1 MQDSL
6 WPLKSNYN
14 HMNYVLK
21 NIPVR
26 TDKPR
31 SRGFT
36 MAMDKGLS
44 FGKPRILLTAALIL
58 LTLLN

>member
-1 MQDSL
+1 
-6 WPLKSNYN
+6 
-14 HMNYVLK
+14 MNYVLK